1 MEHVNNVVVDD
12 MYILIPWGKEHVIDE
27 VCRLRRRIG
36 EDRWVYVLDE
46 WLNGG
51 TMEAEISGYLDV
63 SINRQ
68 VLSRSKVKLELCK
81 LRDCWVLMIVC
92 KAHVLGEE
100 KEFGVVEY
108 R

>member
-12 MYILIPWGKEHVIDE
+12 MYILIPWGKEHVIE

-36 EDRWVYVLDE
+36 EDRRVYVLDE

-51 TMEAEISGYLDV
+51 AMEAEVSGYLDI

-68 VLSRSKVKLELCK
+68 VLSRSKVKLKLCK
-81 LRDCWVLMIVC
+81 LRDCWVLIVC
-92 KAHVLGEE
+92 KVHVLGEE

-108 R
+108 

>member
-1 MEHVNNVVVDD
+1 MEHVDNVVVDD
-12 MYILIPWGKEHVIDE
+12 MCVFIPWGKEHVIDE

-36 EDRWVYVLDE
+36 EDGWVYVLDE

-51 TMEAEISGYLDV
+51 TMEAEISGYLDIC
-63 SINRQ
+63 INWQ
-68 VLSRSKVKLELCK
+68 VLSRSKVKLKLCK
-81 LRDCWVLMIVC
+81 LRDCWVLISC

-100 KEFGVVEY
+100 KELGVVEY

>member
-12 MYILIPWGKEHVIDE
+12 MYILIPWGKEHAIDE

-36 EDRWVYVLDE
+36 EDRRVYVLDE

-51 TMEAEISGYLDV
+51 AMEAEISRYLDI

-68 VLSRSKVKLELCK
+68 VLSRTKVKLKLCK
-81 LRDCWVLMIVC
+81 LRDCWVLIVC

-100 KEFGVVEY
+100 EELCVVEY